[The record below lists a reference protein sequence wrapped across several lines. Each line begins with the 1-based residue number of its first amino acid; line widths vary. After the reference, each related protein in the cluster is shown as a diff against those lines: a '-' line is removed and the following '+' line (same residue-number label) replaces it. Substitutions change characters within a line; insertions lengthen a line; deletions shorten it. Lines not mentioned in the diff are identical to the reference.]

1 MLKIYFRKRQTIL
14 NIPLS
19 ILGLSSY
26 NFTYMNFIH
35 DYRCQGGAF
44 MGNVAFDHVYKF
56 YKGEARPSV
65 NDFHLEIDDGEFLV
79 MVGPSGCGKSTTLRM
94 LAGLEEVSKGDIY
107 IDGKFMNF
115 VSPKDRD
122 IAMVFQNYA
131 LYPNL
136 TVYENMALGLQLHKV
151 AKHEIELRVNRAAR
165 MLEITPFLAKKPS
178 QLSGGQKQRVALGRA
193 LVREPKVFLMDEPLS
208 NLDAKLRT
216 QTRMEIAKL
225 HSQLKTTVVYVTH
238 DQTEAMTMGTRIV
251 VMKDGNIQ
259 QVAPPQQL
267 YDEPANLFVAGFIG
281 SPQMNFV
288 DGAIVETN
296 GELYFET
303 KRLRLKIPEPVARD
317 IRFSK
322 TNLRQAVMGI
332 RPEHVVS
339 EPWAVERHAEWRIE
353 AKIEMREPMGS
364 DTYLYAAVGEHTL
377 TTRAEPHTP
386 ARPGDAISLAV
397 RMDKARFFDRESGLA
412 ITNRGDRA

>member
-1 MLKIYFRKRQTIL
+1 
-14 NIPLS
+14 
-19 ILGLSSY
+19 
-26 NFTYMNFIH
+26 
-35 DYRCQGGAF
+35 
-44 MGNVAFDHVYKF
+44 MGNVAFNHVYKF
-56 YKGEARPSV
+56 YKGESRPSV
-65 NDFHLEIDDGEFLV
+65 NDFHLDVADGEFLV

-151 AKHEIELRVNRAAR
+151 AKHEIELRVNRAAK
-165 MLEITPFLAKKPS
+165 MLEISQFLTKKPS

-216 QTRMEIAKL
+216 QTRMEISKL
-225 HSQLKTTVVYVTH
+225 HNQLKTTMVYVTH

-267 YDEPANLFVAGFIG
+267 YDEPRNMFVAGFIG
-281 SPQMNFV
+281 SPQMNFI
-288 DGAIVETN
+288 DGAIVEED
-296 GELYFET
+296 GHYFFDT
-303 KRLRLKIPEPVARD
+303 KRLHLKIPESYVRH
-317 IRFSK
+317 IRSAK
-322 TNLRQAVMGI
+322 TNLRQVVLGI
-332 RPEHVVS
+332 RPEYVS
-339 EPWAVERHAEWRIE
+339 CEPWAIDQYPQWQVSAL
-353 AKIEMREPMGS
+353 IEMREPMGS
-364 DTYLYAAVGEHTL
+364 NTYLYAAVGEHSL
-377 TTRAEPHTP
+377 TSRTEPHTP
-386 ARPGDAISLAV
+386 IRPGEHVKLVI
-397 RMDKARFFDRESGLA
+397 RMDKAHFFDRESEVSLA
-412 ITNRGDRA
+412 ALSLEDRQ